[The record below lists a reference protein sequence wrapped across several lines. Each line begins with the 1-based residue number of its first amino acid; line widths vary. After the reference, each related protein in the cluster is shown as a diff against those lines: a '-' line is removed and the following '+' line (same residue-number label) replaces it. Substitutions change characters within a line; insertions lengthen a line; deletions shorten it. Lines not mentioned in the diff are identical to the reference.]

1 MSSMGDDA
9 SETDELKLMRVN
21 DLDIKSAVDD
31 LKNSEDEDLED
42 EEGFKKKS
50 KHAKG
55 QQILA
60 EE

>member
-42 EEGFKKKS
+42 E
-50 KHAKG
+50 
-55 QQILA
+55 
-60 EE
+60 